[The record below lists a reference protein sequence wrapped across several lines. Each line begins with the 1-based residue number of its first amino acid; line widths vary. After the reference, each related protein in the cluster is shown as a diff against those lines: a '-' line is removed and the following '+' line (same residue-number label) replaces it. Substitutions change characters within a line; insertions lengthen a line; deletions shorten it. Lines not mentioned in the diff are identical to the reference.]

1 MTGGHTEVM
10 ISKGEIVTQICD
22 RRQIFM
28 FHLMLQLVVDDR
40 RSAAK
45 LIMIVGRINMQLPD
59 HQNLNV

>member
-10 ISKGEIVTQICD
+10 ISIGEIVTQICD
-22 RRQIFM
+22 RRQKFM
-28 FHLMLQLVVDDR
+28 FRLMLQLVVDDR

-45 LIMIVGRINMQLPD
+45 LVMIVGRITMQLPD